1 MPIHPSHQ
9 RRPVPLLE
17 SIFTK
22 GGTPIVPVLLALG
35 TAILLGVLS
44 SLLYMKKNP
53 CSRSFA
59 LTLALL
65 PMISFGVILAVN
77 GNLGTGIA
85 VAGAF
90 SLVRFRSVQGSAREI
105 LSVFLSVVLGMC
117 LGVGYLGLAVLLF
130 LLYAVMVLLLDAVH
144 FGQTSVMRRELKI
157 CVPESLDYDGMF
169 DDLLDA
175 NTKSWHLERVRTIE
189 MGSVYQLSF
198 YVTLPEDFK
207 SRPLLDEIR
216 TRNGNLP
223 VALGRIAETNE
234 M

>member
-1 MPIHPSHQ
+1 M
-9 RRPVPLLE
+9 LE
-17 SIFTK
+17 SLFTR
-22 GGTPIVPVLLALG
+22 GATPLVPVLLCMGA
-35 TAILLGVLS
+35 AILLGVLS

-53 CSRSFA
+53 CTPSFA
-59 LTLALL
+59 MTLALL
-65 PMISFGVILAVN
+65 PLISAGVILAVN

-105 LSVFLSVVLGMC
+105 LAVFLSVVMGMC
-117 LGVGYLGLAVLLF
+117 LGVGYLGLAALLF
-130 LLYAVMVLLLDAVH
+130 VLYAVMSLLLNAVH
-144 FGQTSVMRRELKI
+144 FGQTSVMYRELRI

-175 NTKSWHLERVRTIE
+175 NTKEWHLERVRTIE

-198 YVTLPEDFK
+198 HVTLPENFK

-223 VALGRIAETNE
+223 VALGRITTMNE

>member
-1 MPIHPSHQ
+1 M
-9 RRPVPLLE
+9 
-17 SIFTK
+17 
-22 GGTPIVPVLLALG
+22 GA
-35 TAILLGVLS
+35 AILLGVLS

-53 CSRSFA
+53 CTPSFA
-59 LTLALL
+59 MTLALL
-65 PMISFGVILAVN
+65 PLISAGVILAVN

-105 LSVFLSVVLGMC
+105 LAVFLSVVMGMC
-117 LGVGYLGLAVLLF
+117 LGVGYLGLAALLF
-130 LLYAVMVLLLDAVH
+130 VLYAVMSLLLGAVH
-144 FGQTSVMRRELKI
+144 FGQTSVMYRELRI

-175 NTKSWHLERVRTIE
+175 NTKEWHLERVRTIE

-198 YVTLPEDFK
+198 HVTLPEKFK

-223 VALGRIAETNE
+223 VALGRITTMNE

>member
-1 MPIHPSHQ
+1 MLETLFTRGST
-9 RRPVPLLE
+9 PVL
-17 SIFTK
+17 
-22 GGTPIVPVLLALG
+22 PVLLCLG
-35 TAILLGVLS
+35 TGILLGVLS

-53 CSRSFA
+53 CTPSFS

-65 PMISFGVILAVN
+65 PMISAGVILAVN

-105 LSVFLSVVLGMC
+105 LAVFLSVVLGMC
-117 LGVGYLGLAVLLF
+117 LGAGYLGLAVLLF
-130 LLYAVMVLLLDAVH
+130 VLYAAMILLLDALH
-144 FGQTSVMRRELKI
+144 FGQTSVMRRELRI
-157 CVPESLDYDGMF
+157 SVPESLDYDGMF

-175 NTKSWHLERVRTIE
+175 NAKDWHLERVRTME
-189 MGSVYQLSF
+189 MGSVYQLCF
-198 YVTLPEDFK
+198 HVTLPENFK

-223 VALGRIAETNE
+223 VALGRITSINE